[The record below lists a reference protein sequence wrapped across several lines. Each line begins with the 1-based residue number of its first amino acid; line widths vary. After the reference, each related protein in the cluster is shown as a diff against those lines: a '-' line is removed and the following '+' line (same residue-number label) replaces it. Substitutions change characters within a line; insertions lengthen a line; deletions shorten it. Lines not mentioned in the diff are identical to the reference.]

1 MKKSLALVFIALL
14 LTLTQMQAASAA
26 KSDGYMHTNQF
37 YAVSFDG
44 EGDAIVR
51 AQIDIENTLDRPLGN
66 ISLEIPGNAVVYK
79 IMQGYAYK
87 DYAYGY
93 GNDYYPNPEY
103 QNPQA
108 LDYTK
113 TLTSGAT
120 ILNIELWNAIERNNS
135 GSIIIFYKIPN
146 YAQKDFFGNYSFDF
160 KTIIDNRAVL
170 IQNVRVAVNVQDGLS
185 LKGGESS
192 VDYRPGLGFMSE
204 ATMAK
209 ASDSAIM
216 IDPYYRDYYYGIRN
230 AQGLVKTATNLDPF
244 ESFHVKGNYGE
255 NWLALNFADIALW
268 IIAAGIIIAGAA
280 IIMRKAGLA
289 KIKGPNGNEYVKS
302 AGIGFASSALATVFA
317 LGSFIAADVLQKF
330 LHNAQGIALL
340 IMLIGLIASAGIVF
354 LPSVYVTTKKG
365 IVHGA
370 FTFFTTLFF
379 LAIFSIAAFLVL
391 QALLRPTI
399 VY

>member
-1 MKKSLALVFIALL
+1 MKKSLALIFIALL

-79 IMQGYAYK
+79 ITQEYQGYQYK
-87 DYAYGY
+87 QEQI
-93 GNDYYPNPEY
+93 YPYPEY

-160 KTIIDNRAVL
+160 KTIIDNRAIL
-170 IQNVRVAVNVQDGLS
+170 IQNVRVAVNVQEGLS

-209 ASDSAIM
+209 ASGSAM
-216 IDPYYRDYYYGIRN
+216 IDPYYRDYYYGIRD

-244 ESFHVKGNYGE
+244 ESFHVKGNYGG
-255 NWLALNFADIALW
+255 NWLAMNFADIALW

-289 KIKGPNGNEYVKS
+289 KIKGPNGNGYVKS
-302 AGIGFASSALATVFA
+302 AGIGFASSALATMFA
-317 LGSFIAADVLQKF
+317 LGSFIAADAIGKF
-330 LHNAQGIALL
+330 SYNAQGIALL

-370 FTFFTTLFF
+370 VTFFTTLFF
-379 LAIFSIAAFLVL
+379 LAIFIVAAFLVL